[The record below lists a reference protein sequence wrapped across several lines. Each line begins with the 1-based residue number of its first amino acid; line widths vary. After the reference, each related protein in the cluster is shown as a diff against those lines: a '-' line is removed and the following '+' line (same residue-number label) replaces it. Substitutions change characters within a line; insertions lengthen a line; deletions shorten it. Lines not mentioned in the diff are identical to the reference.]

1 MTEEKL
7 SLPVI
12 DAYEIEAKAPP
23 SDGQLKGVRDHA
35 AALWKARRLLTSL
48 SKSAAK
54 VALEIEVLETK
65 TLPDAM
71 REIGMRRFELEGG
84 FEIELED
91 VVHGS
96 IKKDDRPKA
105 FDWLKEVSAKSKNG
119 WDAIIKNSI
128 TVFFDRGDE
137 KCADKFMRDLA
148 KRKRPLQVERE
159 ATIHAGTLKKFVKE
173 RVAAEKLGT
182 VPEGLKLPRDVFGVH
197 EFTKANLVD
206 PAAKAEAA
214 AKAAK
219 PRKKKGAAS
228 EEVEM

>member
-84 FEIELED
+84 FEAARHEGDDVAGAVEED
-91 VVHGS
+91 RRVEQLALALAQHGA
-96 IKKDDRPKA
+96 DD
-105 FDWLKEVSAKSKNG
+105 
-119 WDAIIKNSI
+119 I
-128 TVFFDRGDE
+128 TAMLFRALRG
-137 KCADKFMRDLA
+137 
-148 KRKRPLQVERE
+148 
-159 ATIHAGTLKKFVKE
+159 G
-173 RVAAEKLGT
+173 G
-182 VPEGLKLPRDVFGVH
+182 
-197 EFTKANLVD
+197 
-206 PAAKAEAA
+206 
-214 AKAAK
+214 
-219 PRKKKGAAS
+219 
-228 EEVEM
+228 

>member
-1 MTEEKL
+1 MSE
-7 SLPVI
+7 SLTVVPA
-12 DAYEIEAKAPP
+12 DEIEAKPPP
-23 SDGQLKGVRDHA
+23 SDAQLKGVRDHA
-35 AALWKARRLLTSL
+35 GELWKKRRLLTRLAEEASNV
-48 SKSAAK
+48 S
-54 VALEIEVLETK
+54 LEIEVLETK

-71 REIGMRRFELEGG
+71 RAIGMRRFELEGG

-96 IKKDDRPKA
+96 IKKDDRPRA
-105 FDWLKEVSAKSKNG
+105 FDWLKEVAARSKNG

-137 KCADKFMRDLA
+137 KWADKFMRDLA
-148 KRKRPLQVERE
+148 KRKRPLEVERE
-159 ATIHAGTLKKFVKE
+159 SVIHAGTLKKFVKE
-173 RVAAEKLGT
+173 RVAEEKLGK
-182 VPEGLKLPRDVFGVH
+182 VPDGLKLPRDLFGVH